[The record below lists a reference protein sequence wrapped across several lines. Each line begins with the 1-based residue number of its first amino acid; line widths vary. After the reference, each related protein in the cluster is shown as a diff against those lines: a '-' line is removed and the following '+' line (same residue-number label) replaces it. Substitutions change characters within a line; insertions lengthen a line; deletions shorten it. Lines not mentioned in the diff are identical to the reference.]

1 MERTNT
7 KHKLEWEETINQM
20 SRDELQFIIEHPEGY
35 YPTFLKMAKAKLE
48 ELSSL
53 PEHEAMKI
61 VVKKILEELGCP
73 CNINKDGELDF
84 YFQGSHFFIFL
95 NEDNHY
101 MVIWEYSWESV
112 SLDNTIEVERLKH
125 SINEA
130 NNKCTVTTVYNIDE
144 EERTMEVSTT
154 TSILYRPM
162 IFNLKI
168 YLQTRLHNFFYA
180 HDLVHAETVLLKERE
195 EQNII
200 KSYDVTNYN

>member
-1 MERTNT
+1 
-7 KHKLEWEETINQM
+7 M

-180 HDLVHAETVLLKERE
+180 HDLVHAETVLLKERQ